1 ENDILHRFFSDNNY
15 SKQFVHE
22 TISPSMDISVAS
34 NFERLVYDLFLNRD
48 SAKCF
53 KMFDNFPV
61 NPIKL
66 DPITWQKK
74 DHLFSSSKVND
85 LDTKKII
92 QETHRSFNYILDP
105 HTAVAAV
112 EAFDK
117 SDENNHYVVLS
128 TAHPAKF
135 PKIYEELDIEINSLP
150 FALRDLFKKEE
161 YLHSFDA
168 DYNQIA
174 NFINRNN

>member
-1 ENDILHRFFSDNNY
+1 
-15 SKQFVHE
+15 
-22 TISPSMDISVAS
+22 
-34 NFERLVYDLFLNRD
+34 
-48 SAKCF
+48 
-53 KMFDNFPV
+53 
-61 NPIKL
+61 
-66 DPITWQKK
+66 
-74 DHLFSSSKVND
+74 